1 MKRKIILYL
10 SILLTWFVGLTFFPI
25 DISFYNTL
33 NHPLFDLNFKIFYII
48 QIINYFFISYTLFY
62 NILSFENI
70 KNYLFYYILNY
81 IFVQIFP
88 LFFFYFSNLYLSVV
102 IYSLIFFTSIKLYIE
117 NKKLNENNA
126 KYLYFY
132 LLSTA
137 FYLMYFLELI
147 IIN

>member
-10 SILLTWFVGLTFFPI
+10 SILLTWFIGLTFFPI

-33 NHPLFDLNFKIFYII
+33 NHPLFDLNFKIFYTI

-62 NILSFENI
+62 NILNFENI

-88 LFFFYFSNLYLSVV
+88 LFFFCFSNLFLSVV
-102 IYSLIFFTSIKLYIE
+102 IYSLIFSTSIKLYIE

>member
-10 SILLTWFVGLTFFPI
+10 SILLTWFIGLTFFPI

-62 NILSFENI
+62 NIISFENI

-88 LFFFYFSNLYLSVV
+88 LFFFYFSNLYLSVI
-102 IYSLIFFTSIKLYIE
+102 IYSLISFTSIKLYIE

-137 FYLMYFLELI
+137 FYLMYFLELV